1 MTLLL
6 FPALR
11 GPLYTESVRPFN
23 SGTGTG
29 LRGPV
34 GVNLVASL
42 PELVAYHHPLDLGG
56 PLPDPVDPELPEQ
69 PLHRLLSHVPAASVD
84 LHGSVDHPPG
94 GLGAHELHGRG
105 PRVELLAVDPASGR
119 LPPDPVEHRL
129 RGHDLGGHVREHELD
144 RLEVDDRPTELRPS
158 LGEVEREV
166 EGAGRRADRPGA
178 DHDAFLDEPFL
189 RELVSLPHFAED
201 PVV

>member
-34 GVNLVASL
+34 GVNLVATL

-56 PLPDPVDPELPEQ
+56 PLPDPVDPQLPEQ

-84 LHGSVDHPPG
+84 LHGSVDHPPRR
-94 GLGAHELHGRG
+94 LGAHELHGRG
-105 PRVELLAVDPASGR
+105 PRGGLPSGDP
-119 LPPDPVEHRL
+119 PPR
-129 RGHDLGGHVREHELD
+129 
-144 RLEVDDRPTELRPS
+144 RPP
-158 LGEVEREV
+158 
-166 EGAGRRADRPGA
+166 P
-178 DHDAFLDEPFL
+178 P
-189 RELVSLPHFAED
+189 P
-201 PVV
+201 